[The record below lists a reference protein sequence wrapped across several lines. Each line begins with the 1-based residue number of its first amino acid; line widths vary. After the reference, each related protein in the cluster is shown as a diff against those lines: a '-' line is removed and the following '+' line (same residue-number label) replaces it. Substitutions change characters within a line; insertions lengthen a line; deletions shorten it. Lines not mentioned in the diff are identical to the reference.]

1 MAKLSGVNDYITRS
15 ATHLE
20 VLATEI
26 MAAIGCSDDIASMVA
41 HHLVDA
47 SCKGV
52 DSHGVMRLI
61 GYAEQAE
68 SGYFLPSARPSAH
81 QNQHGAW
88 IIDGGGGMGI
98 PAMAMGIDKGTNL
111 AKEHGMAVVGVT
123 HCAHTGR
130 LGAFCEQGAAAAC
143 LTITFGGGARRN
155 WRQVVPYGGAKAKLP
170 TNPYG
175 FGIPGGDRGPVILDF
190 ATSAGAGG
198 WIYLAK
204 SAGGQLPDGLIVDAQ
219 GNSSTDPDD
228 YLNGGALLPAAG
240 AKGYGLAL
248 MAELVGEALLGAAT
262 TELNWIILLVDTT
275 RYRDDSTFKRAAE
288 SVLSDIRECPAADGF
303 DRVEIPGE
311 RERALEKIRRKEGV
325 PIPAATWDQIV
336 TLADQFNVRSVR

>member
-1 MAKLSGVNDYITRS
+1 
-15 ATHLE
+15 
-20 VLATEI
+20 
-26 MAAIGCSDDIASMVA
+26 
-41 HHLVDA
+41 
-47 SCKGV
+47 
-52 DSHGVMRLI
+52 
-61 GYAEQAE
+61 
-68 SGYFLPSARPSAH
+68 
-81 QNQHGAW
+81 
-88 IIDGGGGMGI
+88 MGI
-98 PAMAMGIDKGTNL
+98 PAMAMGIDKGTSL

-204 SAGGQLPDGLIVDAQ
+204 SAGGRLPEGLIVDAR
-219 GNSSTDPDD
+219 GKPSTDPDD

-240 AKGYGLAL
+240 AKGYGLGL
-248 MAELVGEALLGAAT
+248 MAELVGEALLGTAT
-262 TELNWIILLVDTT
+262 TEMNWIILLVDTA
-275 RYRDDSTFKRAAE
+275 RYRDDSTFKHAAE
-288 SVLSDIRECPAADGF
+288 SILSDIRECPAADGF

-311 RERALEKIRRKEGV
+311 RERALEKIYRKEGV
-325 PIPAATWDQIV
+325 PIPAATWDQIIM
-336 TLADQFNVRSVR
+336 LAEQLNVRSVR